1 MPAISHK
8 TSVFLHSDTAVAVF
22 SVLAM
27 VTFAAM
33 AACFS
38 GSAGPGISVEEGGT
52 NSAGI
57 NSVADEAITG
67 PAAEEEAVG
76 TAAGVEG
83 GTGDAGAA
91 AVVAACQF
99 AARTLLRCLSL
110 GLR

>member
-8 TSVFLHSDTAVAVF
+8 TSVFSHSDTAVAVF

-52 NSAGI
+52 
-57 NSVADEAITG
+57 DEAITG

-76 TAAGVEG
+76 RAAGVEG

-91 AVVAACQF
+91 AVAAACQF